1 MKEGWIRFDVMCTII
16 TSCLGFKCSHDE
28 IEQLLRNL
36 YEDFSENIENEK
48 FNMTI
53 LVQVVDI
60 LKREKLVLVRLAN
73 YLNYIIFSIL
83 MGLMLAY
90 ITFFYSYKDS
100 HD

>member
-1 MKEGWIRFDVMCTII
+1 MCSII
-16 TSCLGFKCSHDE
+16 TSSLGFKCSTDE
-28 IEQLLRNL
+28 IEALLRIL
-36 YEDFSENIENEK
+36 YEDFSESIENEK

-53 LVQVVDI
+53 LIQVVDI

-73 YLNYIIFSIL
+73 YLNYIIFTIL

>member
-1 MKEGWIRFDVMCTII
+1 MF
-16 TSCLGFKCSHDE
+16 
-28 IEQLLRNL
+28 
-36 YEDFSENIENEK
+36 EDFSENIENEK

-53 LVQVVDI
+53 LVQIVDI

-90 ITFFYSYKDS
+90 ITFFYSYKDN